1 MRPLLFLAML
11 AATPLSAQSW
21 QTMTV
26 ERASTAQEHLD
37 IMVRQRVGRLQIQAS
52 DDSMRYRANLRFDA
66 RSLAPLYEL
75 SAKGKL
81 RIGTHE
87 QRDRRDGES
96 RSTQLD
102 LSLGRIGT
110 LALDARADA
119 AETMLDLGGLPLT
132 AVAVSSGASDM
143 RVRFDEPNPVRMQ
156 SLTLSTGAAS
166 ITGERLGNANAA
178 QIVVRAGVGE
188 IELDL
193 SGTWQNDTDLR
204 AEIVLGI
211 LTIRVPSQVGVR
223 VETSRVLASFSQSGL
238 SHRNGAYV
246 SENWDSATHKLTI
259 YAQTT
264 VGFLTVE
271 RR

>member
-75 SAKGKL
+75 SANGEL

-178 QIVVRAGVGE
+178 QIVVRA
-188 IELDL
+188 D
-193 SGTWQNDTDLR
+193 R
-204 AEIVLGI
+204 AG
-211 LTIRVPSQVGVR
+211 PVR
-223 VETSRVLASFSQSGL
+223 HVAERHGSARRDRAGHPHNPRAVAGGRAGGDVARARVLLPVRLESPQ
-238 SHRNGAYV
+238 RCV
-246 SENWDSATHKLTI
+246 RE
-259 YAQTT
+259 
-264 VGFLTVE
+264 
-271 RR
+271 